1 MKETEIIEL
10 LKSYSVCK
18 KFLDSQ
24 AYAKEYFDP
33 DSTQKIDKKEVY
45 EARIHAIESLIKL
58 LEPSDEYTLLH
69 LHYIKGVP
77 IGKCAEC
84 MSVSCR
90 TAFRKL
96 NKAHKSIYELVS
108 KKERSTDERAD

>member
-1 MKETEIIEL
+1 MKEVEIIEL

-18 KFLDSQ
+18 KFLDAQ
-24 AYAKEYFDP
+24 AYAKEYFNHNCTKLTEKD
-33 DSTQKIDKKEVY
+33 TY
-45 EARIHAIESLIKL
+45 ETRIHVIESLIKL

-84 MSVSCR
+84 MSVSSR

-96 NKAHKSIYELVS
+96 NNAYKSIYELIS